1 MTKVIVKLNT
11 RFGEISVDPEQIIT
25 FPRGIP
31 GFEKCTQWILF
42 HELDE
47 KGNRTSGVVTHL
59 QSVDD
64 ETVTLSVTEPVLF
77 GFNYELVLSDSEAA
91 ELKLVD
97 PNDILV
103 LATLAVK
110 NIVPQIGDRL
120 PLENLHANISA
131 PILINSKERVG
142 MQIKLVGKES
152 KAGFAPFVAKVGI

>member
-1 MTKVIVKLNT
+1 MTKVLIKLNT
-11 RFGEISVDPEQIIT
+11 RFGEISVDPAQIIT
-25 FPRGIP
+25 FPRGLP
-31 GFEKCTQWILF
+31 GFETCTQWILF

-91 ELKLVD
+91 ELKLED

-110 NIVPQIGDRL
+110 NVIPQTGDKL

-131 PILINSKERVG
+131 PILINTKSHIG
-142 MQIKLVGKES
+142 MQKILVGRES
-152 KAGFAPFVAKVGI
+152 KVGFAPLTAKVGI